1 MISKQIN
8 PLRKSGAIM
17 SELGSSSRYS
27 NLIGDIP
34 PVGKVNTSL
43 LRLGD
48 VLKRIPVSRSTW
60 YLWGNPKSP
69 YYDPTLPKPVR
80 LSKAPNGPVAWL
92 ESEIEE
98 WILNRHKRVADDV

>member
-1 MISKQIN
+1 M
-8 PLRKSGAIM
+8 P
-17 SELGSSSRYS
+17 ELANSSRYL
-27 NLIGDIP
+27 NLIGETSL
-34 PVGKVNTSL
+34 VRKGNASL

-98 WILNRHKRVADDV
+98 WILNRRKRVADDV